1 MSIPTIFHVFQDV
14 HADAGKITAERLNTN
29 WSRLYDMFDPAKI
42 GISEDNIKTISKILV
57 ANRNYTGVNK
67 ITGSFEFNACPI
79 IPDASLSEAKINIV
93 NLVKKVSGK
102 IPDTD
107 IDTNIPRKN
116 INETISG
123 SWTFNQAIKNFLAEH
138 KEALPDTVV
147 NGQIIE
153 FSGDLYVG
161 KNDIWE
167 KIKYVSSPVSE
178 LGSIVSNNTRI
189 AGGGILVTNTV
200 SYIKLKQYTANEAT
214 GPIRVIYGGESGIG
228 GPYLNLQLKKNG
240 VEVST
245 LTIAP
250 DSTDSKSYDFTSL
263 AQNDTI
269 ELWGF
274 ISQGTI
280 AEVNEFDI
288 CYDHAIKKI
297 DGHTLITPITIAFES
312 GLAYS
317 FTTS

>member
-1 MSIPTIFHVFQDV
+1 MSIPFMYHVFQNGQV
-14 HADAGKITAERLNTN
+14 DAGKITAERLNLN
-29 WSRLYDMFDPAKI
+29 WSRLYDMFDPTKV
-42 GISEDNIKTISKILV
+42 GISEDNLAANSKILV
-57 ANRNYTGVNK
+57 SNKNYLSTNK
-67 ITGSFEFNACPI
+67 IMGSWEFNVCPI

-116 INETISG
+116 IDETISG
-123 SWTFNQAIKNFLAEH
+123 SWTFNQPIKNFLVEH

-167 KIKYVSSPVSE
+167 KIGYVSSSVSE
-178 LGSIVSNNTRI
+178 LGSIVSNNARI
-189 AGGGILVTNTV
+189 TGGGISVTNTGN
-200 SYIKLKQYTANEAT
+200 YIKLKQYTANEAT

-228 GPYLNLQLKKNG
+228 GPILHLQLKKNG
-240 VEVST
+240 VAVST
-245 LTIAP
+245 LTISP
-250 DSTDSKSYDFTSL
+250 DSIDSESYDFTSL

-274 ISQGTI
+274 ITKGT
-280 AEVNEFDI
+280 AAQVNEFDI
-288 CYDHAIKKI
+288 CYDQVIKKI

-317 FTTS
+317 FTIS

>member
-102 IPDTD
+102 IPDID

-116 INETISG
+116 IDETISG

>member
-102 IPDTD
+102 IPDID

>member
-102 IPDTD
+102 IPDID

-116 INETISG
+116 IDETISG

-288 CYDHAIKKI
+288 CYDQAIKKI